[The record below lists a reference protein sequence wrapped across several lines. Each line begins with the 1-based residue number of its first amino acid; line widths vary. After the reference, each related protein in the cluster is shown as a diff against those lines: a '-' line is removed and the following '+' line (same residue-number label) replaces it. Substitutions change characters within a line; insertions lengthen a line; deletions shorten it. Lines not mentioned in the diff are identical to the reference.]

1 MFFFLAM
8 ISRIFWILFMTFQLH
23 FLWVPPHHLVLPDLP
38 TNQLEKNSCYEIHF
52 FTENLF
58 GFTKPPFMAPFEHC
72 LSVAHSTCLCNVYAR
87 QVTCFVTNWRQLA
100 TEGPRQVNTAA
111 QRSAHSGA
119 CHPGALHQVVFLQVE
134 LQDRVFHSGEH
145 EPYVLGVC
153 GAGEVGIDNFLCVR
167 V

>member
-72 LSVAHSTCLCNVYAR
+72 LSVAHSTCFAMFMHAKSRVLWQIGANLRLRGLDKLILLLSAQLTLER
-87 QVTCFVTNWRQLA
+87 VTLA
-100 TEGPRQVNTAA
+100 LYTRLYSFKLSCRIVSFTAA
-111 QRSAHSGA
+111 NTNRMFSVSVA
-119 CHPGALHQVVFLQVE
+119 QVKWE
-134 LQDRVFHSGEH
+134 
-145 EPYVLGVC
+145 
-153 GAGEVGIDNFLCVR
+153 
-167 V
+167 